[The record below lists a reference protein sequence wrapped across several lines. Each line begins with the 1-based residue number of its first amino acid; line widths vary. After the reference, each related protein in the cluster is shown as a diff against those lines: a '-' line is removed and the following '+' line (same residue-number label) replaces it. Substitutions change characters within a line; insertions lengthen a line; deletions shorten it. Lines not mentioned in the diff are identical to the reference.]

1 MTAEYEKRS
10 SAVWSQNAQQLAL
23 QAQVLSGPKLYQ
35 LVRRL
40 QRQTGRT
47 REACWRFVLQ
57 FGLKSRDEHRR
68 WTEEELDNLRET
80 LSAHSV
86 EETGRILKRSPNAI
100 RCALRRNSL
109 RVKDIRCDCFSV
121 ETLARLL
128 RVRKSEIHTW
138 IDNKWLEA
146 KTHLTGKRLTHIIT
160 PESFRELYTHHLRD
174 LLEQKRVPNVALFEA
189 FYNYCFVPK
198 HTIGTQLLTVRRDKR
213 ERVAFAAAQEG
224 GEPDNED
231 EENEDGRFD
240 LKVDLPFVGDGHEM
254 ENLME

>member
-10 SAVWSQNAQQLAL
+10 SVVWGQDARALAL
-23 QAQVLSGPKLYQ
+23 QARVLSGQKLDQ

-57 FGLKSRDEHRR
+57 YGLKSRDEHRR
-68 WTEEELDNLRET
+68 WTEEELENLRET
-80 LSAHSV
+80 LSSHSV
-86 EETGRILKRSPNAI
+86 EEAARILSRSPNAI

-109 RVKDIRCDCFSV
+109 KVKDIRCDCFSV
-121 ETLARLL
+121 EALARIL
-128 RVRKSEIHTW
+128 RIRKSEIHAW
-138 IDNKWLEA
+138 IEKNWLEA
-146 KTHLTGKRLTHIIT
+146 TTRLTGKRLSHIIT
-160 PESFRELYTHHLRD
+160 PEAFRALYTHHLRD

-213 ERVAFAAAQEG
+213 EREAFAATHEG
-224 GEPDNED
+224 SELDEED
-231 EENEDGRFD
+231 EGERNINPESDRNFFRD
-240 LKVDLPFVGDGHEM
+240 E
-254 ENLME
+254 

>member
-1 MTAEYEKRS
+1 MTAEHGKRS
-10 SAVWSQNAQQLAL
+10 SVVWGQEAQKLAL
-23 QAQVLSGPKLYQ
+23 QAQVLSGPKLYH

-68 WTEEELDNLRET
+68 WTEEELETLRET
-80 LSAHSV
+80 LSTRSV
-86 EETGRILKRSPNAI
+86 EEAGRILGRSPNAI

-109 RVKDIRCDCFSV
+109 KVKDIRCDCFSV
-121 ETLARLL
+121 EALARILHI
-128 RVRKSEIHTW
+128 RKSEIHAW
-138 IDNKWLEA
+138 IEAGWLEA
-146 KTHLTGKRLTHIIT
+146 TAQLTGKRLTHIIT
-160 PESFRELYTHHLRD
+160 PDAFRALYTHHLRD

-213 ERVAFAAAQEG
+213 EREAFAATQEG
-224 GEPDNED
+224 GEIDDEEDDNEGGYRVSLGGGTQSA
-231 EENEDGRFD
+231 E
-240 LKVDLPFVGDGHEM
+240 
-254 ENLME
+254 